1 VDSLPGYDAWKT
13 RCPEDEREPEPCC
26 PGCGDPG
33 NGVCLDCAGG
43 LDTESEQ
50 AAADYE
56 LAREEALAGDDHDR
70 AQWLATL
77 AEMEAEHGH
86 G

>member
-1 VDSLPGYDAWKT
+1 MHDQPWEPRETMEPHCRECGEQGWLGICQECADH
-13 RCPEDEREPEPCC
+13 EDR
-26 PGCGDPG
+26 
-33 NGVCLDCAGG
+33 
-43 LDTESEQ
+43 EQ

-77 AEMEAEHGH
+77 AEMESSR
-86 G
+86 